1 MQHTRPLRSHFASVQ
16 GREALALARQQR
28 WTEALEAA
36 DQCARL
42 DPALS
47 HPYVLKAKIS
57 FWRGDLPEARR
68 QLREASSRGLE
79 RAKEAAMSA
88 AIDELEARVQ
98 REREAREHA
107 RARTEAIAAQARD
120 GFVSALGW
128 FDDLRLTQIAF
139 VAAMFALLVL
149 GGLR

>member
-36 DQCARL
+36 DRCAHL

-57 FWRGDLPEARR
+57 FWRGDLPEARKH
-68 QLREASSRGLE
+68 LREASARGLE
-79 RAKEAAMSA
+79 RAKEVAMTAS
-88 AIDELEARVQ
+88 IDELASRAQ
-98 REREAREHA
+98 REHEAREHA
-107 RARTEAIAAQARD
+107 QARTAAMGARVRD
-120 GFVSALGW
+120 AFANALAW
-128 FDDLRLTQIAF
+128 FDDRKLTQIAF
-139 VAAMFALLVL
+139 LAAIFALLVF